1 MRSKYYF
8 QDIERYFLSFMIP
21 LCFFIAFCFVQPTN
35 AQEEDLLLFKR
46 WMKYTDISN
55 ALYHHLT
62 EQAFQLLDNRKVK
75 ISAFNS
81 EIDWQQH
88 QKSVNETLLKI
99 VGPFPPKTPLNAK
112 IISIIRKK
120 DYRIEKIIF
129 ESQPKFYVTAAMF
142 IPNGIKEKAPAVIY
156 CSGHSQEAFRGEA
169 YQLTILNL
177 VKKNFIVLAFDP
189 FGQGERLQYYDEMAK
204 TSRIG
209 GPTLEHSY
217 PGAQCFLIG
226 SSAARYMIWDG
237 IRTVDYLLTRKEV
250 DPKRIAITGRSGG
263 GTQSAYIAAFDPRI
277 LVTAPECYI
286 CGFQRLLETIGPQDA
301 EQNFYHG
308 LANGINHADLLEVRA
323 PKPALMIT
331 TTRDFF
337 SIQGARETACE
348 IGKAYQAFSQRENF
362 QMVKDNAGHETTV
375 KNREALYAFLQ
386 KHLRCPGSPKD
397 EVVEFLTPAEL
408 QITPTGQLQT
418 SFGGETVFSLN
429 RREAEKLLTKFE
441 FSRQNLAEHLE
452 KVKAAA
458 RTLSGFKAPD
468 MKSTAVFAGRYWRTG
483 YCIEK
488 YFIEGEG
495 NYPIPFL
502 LFLPTGTTKWPA
514 TLSINPAGKA
524 TETALGGEIE
534 SLVKKGQAVLTPDL
548 LGYGEVGPGSFT
560 GDAYN
565 FKVGKASYNLWFG
578 AIQIQRSL
586 AGIHAGD
593 ILRLVHYLKSREDI
607 DSTQLNV
614 IARGEFCSAL
624 LHAAVFEPVFK
635 KIALVEPLVSF
646 KSLVMNQYYKPL
658 YMPSAVAG
666 AVGVYDL
673 PELMAL
679 MAPQKLILI
688 NPVNQSGEFVNP
700 EYIINELKIVY
711 KQYSAMQA
719 VESFAVKFMNSQV
732 NLNEILLIQD

>member
-1 MRSKYYF
+1 MLSKSYY
-8 QDIERYFLSFMIP
+8 QRNNRTILSLVLWLLFLNGLLVHPI
-21 LCFFIAFCFVQPTN
+21 N
-35 AQEEDLLLFKR
+35 AQDEDFTLYKR

-55 ALYHHLT
+55 VLYHHLT
-62 EQAFQLLDNRKVK
+62 DQAFQLLDNRKVK
-75 ISAFNS
+75 ISELNS
-81 EIDWQQH
+81 VADWKQY

-99 VGPFPPKTPLNAK
+99 VGPFPAKTPLNAK

-120 DYRIEKIIF
+120 GYRVEKIIF
-129 ESQPKFYVTAAMF
+129 ESQPQLYVTAALF
-142 IPNGIKEKAPAVIY
+142 IPNGIKGKIPAVIY
-156 CSGHSQEAFRGEA
+156 CSGHSQEAFRGKA
-169 YQLTILNL
+169 YQQTILNL
-177 VKKNFIVLAFDP
+177 VKKKFIVLAFDP
-189 FGQGERLQYYDEMAK
+189 IGQGERLQYYDSETKA
-204 TSRIG
+204 SRIG

-226 SSAARYMIWDG
+226 SSVARYMIWDG
-237 IRTVDYLLTRKEV
+237 IRTMDYLLTRKEV
-250 DPKRIAITGRSGG
+250 DPERIAITGRSGG

-308 LANGINHADLLEVRA
+308 LANGIDHADLLEVRA

-348 IGKAYQAFSQRENF
+348 IRKAYQALAQPENF
-362 QMVKDNAGHETTV
+362 QMVEDNAGHETTV

-386 KHLRCPGSPKD
+386 KHLNWPGNPKD
-397 EVVEFLTPAEL
+397 EAVEFLTSAEL

-418 SFGGETVFSLN
+418 SYGNETIFSLN
-429 RREAEKLLTKFE
+429 RREAEKLVTKLE
-441 FSRQNLAEHLE
+441 TSRQNLAEHLE

-458 RTLSGFKAPD
+458 RTLSGFKVPAK
-468 MKSTAVFAGRYWRTG
+468 KSTAVFAGRYLRSG

-514 TLSINPAGKA
+514 MLYINPAGKA
-524 TETALGGEIE
+524 AETAPGGEIE
-534 SLVKKGQAVLTPDL
+534 SLVKKGQAVLTPDI
-548 LGYGEVGPGSFT
+548 LGYGEVGPGAFT
-560 GDAYN
+560 GDAYH
-565 FKVGKASYNLWFG
+565 FKIGKAPYNLWFG

-593 ILRLVHYLKSREDI
+593 MLRLVHYLKSREDI
-607 DSTQLNV
+607 DPTQINV
-614 IARGEFCSAL
+614 IARGELCSAL

-635 KIALVEPLVSF
+635 KIVLVEPLVSF

-658 YMPSAVAG
+658 YMPSTVAG
-666 AVGVYDL
+666 AVGIYDL

-679 MAPQKLILI
+679 LTPHKLFLI
-688 NPVNQSGEFVNP
+688 NPANQSGERINQ
-700 EYIINELKIVY
+700 EYIANELKIVY
-711 KQYSAMQA
+711 EQYSVQQA
-719 VESFAVKFMNSQV
+719 VESFVVKFENSQV
-732 NLNEILLIQD
+732 NLNEILAY